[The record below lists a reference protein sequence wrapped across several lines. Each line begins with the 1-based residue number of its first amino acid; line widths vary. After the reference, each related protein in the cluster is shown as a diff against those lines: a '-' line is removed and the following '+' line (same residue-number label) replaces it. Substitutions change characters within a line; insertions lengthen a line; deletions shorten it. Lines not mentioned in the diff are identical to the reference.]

1 MGMHLIKVGKGEEVL
16 GAVGAA
22 VEELGITAAS
32 ITLIGA
38 VQTATVSVMKKDDA
52 LTDYLRSYNQPL
64 ELSGTG
70 EVADGKVHL
79 HVTLYGEDLVTG
91 GHLHAA
97 TVETFFVHAYVQP
110 L

>member
-1 MGMHLIKVGKGEEVL
+1 MHLIKVGKGDEVL
-16 GAVGAA
+16 ATLWTAVA
-22 VEELGITAAS
+22 ELGITAGS

-52 LTDYLRSYNQPL
+52 LTDYLRTYDQPL

-70 EVADGKVHL
+70 EIADGKVHL
-79 HVTLYGEDLVTG
+79 HVTLYGEDFVTG
-91 GHLHAA
+91 GHLHNA
-97 TVETFFVHAYVQP
+97 TVQDFFVHAYVTP